1 MTSPDRHAAPER
13 DPARADD
20 RPKVAHITTIDL
32 SLRYLLLNQMRA
44 LEAAGY
50 DVSGISADGPHV
62 PVLEQAGIRH
72 IAVPMTRRMSPLA
85 DLVALIKLYRVMRR
99 ERFTIV
105 HTHTPKPNLIGQL
118 AARAAGV
125 PVVISTVHGYYF
137 HDQMRPLPRLAL
149 IALEKLAARCSHLIL
164 SQSREDVETAV
175 RVGIA
180 GADRVELL
188 GNGIDLGRFDR
199 AAIPPA
205 TLAATRRELGIPDGV
220 PVVGFVGRLV
230 AEKGIGELLEAS
242 RAILERFPDTRFLLI
257 GPPEPDKADG
267 LGPESAAR
275 LGVERAFVFAG
286 LRQDMPVLYALMD
299 VFALPSH
306 REGFPRSPME
316 ASAMGVP
323 CVVTDIRGCRE
334 AVEEGVNGVLVP
346 AGDAAALAAAIS
358 SLLGDRERA
367 EALGRGGLRLARE
380 RFDERRVFAHVV
392 DAYARLRSRGR
403 RGWRA
408 RRGG

>member
-1 MTSPDRHAAPER
+1 MTPS
-13 DPARADD
+13 

-62 PVLEQAGIRH
+62 PTLEDAGIRH
-72 IAVPMTRRMSPLA
+72 IAVPMTRRMAPLA
-85 DLVALIKLYRVMRR
+85 DLVSLVRLYRVMRR

-137 HDQMRPLPRLAL
+137 HDQMATLPRLAL

-164 SQSREDVETAV
+164 SQSREDVETAA
-175 RVGIA
+175 RVGI
-180 GADRVELL
+180 GAPGRVELL
-188 GNGIDLGRFDR
+188 GNGIDLARFDR
-199 AAIPPA
+199 AAIPA
-205 TLAATRRELGIPDGV
+205 GLLAATRRELGIAEAA

-230 AEKGIGELLEAS
+230 AEKGIGELMEAA
-242 RAILERFPDTRFLLI
+242 RAVLERFPDARFLVI
-257 GPPEPDKADG
+257 GPPEPDKADAIG
-267 LGPESAAR
+267 AEAAAR
-275 LGVERAFVFAG
+275 LGVDHAFVFAG
-286 LRQDMPVLYALMD
+286 LRQDMPVMYALMD

-334 AVEEGVNGVLVP
+334 AVEEGVNGVMVP
-346 AGDAAALAAAIS
+346 AADAPALAAALS
-358 SLLGDRERA
+358 ALLGDRERA
-367 EALGRGGLRLARE
+367 AALGRGGLRLARE
-380 RFDERRVFAHVV
+380 RFDEQRVFAHVV
-392 DAYARLRSRGR
+392 DAYERLRARPRGR
-403 RGWRA
+403 RRRA
-408 RRGG
+408 GRGD